1 MIIFANR
8 ITSVLCQCR
17 NLRLKAIRSFPNRY
31 LFSLH
36 NKVTSL
42 FSIRYILIII
52 LSCKTA
58 YFERRNNSFC
68 KTLIIKRLDNTHHYK
83 KYLHASLCVLLISLH
98 VTNAV
103 LLYENVLIVRR
114 NSTQKIT
121 F

>member
-1 MIIFANR
+1 MLGR
-8 ITSVLCQCR
+8 KQRSPVV
-17 NLRLKAIRSFPNRY
+17 RSFPNRY
-31 LFSLH
+31 LFGLCD
-36 NKVTSL
+36 KVTSL

-52 LSCKTA
+52 LFGKTA

>member
-1 MIIFANR
+1 MSGRKQRSPVA
-8 ITSVLCQCR
+8 
-17 NLRLKAIRSFPNRY
+17 RSFPNRY
-31 LFSLH
+31 LFGLCD
-36 NKVTSL
+36 KVTSL

-52 LSCKTA
+52 LLSKTA

>member
-1 MIIFANR
+1 MHGIRLIKIISKQNNKTIF
-8 ITSVLCQCR
+8 
-17 NLRLKAIRSFPNRY
+17 RLQKP
-31 LFSLH
+31 LFCVPKGWFL
-36 NKVTSL
+36 
-42 FSIRYILIII
+42 
-52 LSCKTA
+52 LSKTA